1 MQTRDTSAQQ
11 QGFRLSCSTVTFNK
25 LWERS
30 LDGDSP
36 ATDFYYC
43 LQQMDNTGVL
53 EREETST
60 TIRLRSNRAAVECV
74 KHSTGSAAL
83 ETFLSQLKQAPMHD
97 EAVNA
102 VQARKSVLKGKSVS
116 VRGDMGGSRHIKK
129 K

>member
-1 MQTRDTSAQQ
+1 MALLLAYAKILEGEDFCVSSPSEAYFPRRQFLPAHIQSVMQTRDTSAQQ

-60 TIRLRSNRAAVECV
+60 
-74 KHSTGSAAL
+74 
-83 ETFLSQLKQAPMHD
+83 D
-97 EAVNA
+97 
-102 VQARKSVLKGKSVS
+102 RKSVV
-116 VRGDMGGSRHIKK
+116 
-129 K
+129 